1 MGLNHIYWQE
11 LRRKKLLE
19 HQKSKR
25 DDLMNHARSLA
36 TGEFDEDKEDEEE
49 EDDMDTS
56 SGEVNSLLRSFHVC
70 LIPVIHKYIVG
81 PPKKVPQ
88 ILQEPAYVV

>member
-1 MGLNHIYWQE
+1 MDLNHIYWQE

-19 HQKSKR
+19 QQKSKR

-36 TGEFDEDKEDEEE
+36 TGEFDEDKEDEDE

-56 SGEVNSLLRSFHVC
+56 SGEVNSRLRLFHVC
-70 LIPVIHKYIVG
+70 LIHKYIVG
-81 PPKKVPQ
+81 PPEKVPQ
-88 ILQEPAYVV
+88 ILQEPVDVV